1 VRGSAPAAGHGLPK
15 TEDTMLQTSPSA
27 VIDTQPKPILQLV
40 GVRKTFGTFTAVESI
55 DLDVVEGEFLTIVGP
70 SGSGKTTLLRMLA
83 GMDYPTEGN
92 ITLHGKLI
100 NDVPP
105 NKRPT
110 CLVFQS
116 LALFPH
122 KSVGDNIAFPLKVK
136 GVDTAARKARAL
148 ELMRLV
154 RLPENYHDKN
164 VMKCSG
170 GERQRVAL
178 ARALAYD
185 PEVLFFDEPLSAIDY
200 KLKKTLEKELK
211 DLHRETGKTFIYITH
226 SLEEAMVM
234 SDRIGVMRAGKLVQV
249 GTPEEIYSA
258 PVDRFVC
265 EFLGEVNT
273 IKVRRGPDEVW
284 SGIDVEGSFRL
295 RPPDDGAELDE
306 ALIMVRPEYMRFLGP
321 GDVADNRIEGLVYNE
336 YSLGSRMQY
345 QVRVGE
351 KVMLVEMS
359 RGRAL
364 RPGADRRVTIGW
376 DAADAFTLG
385 S

>member
-1 VRGSAPAAGHGLPK
+1 
-15 TEDTMLQTSPSA
+15 MLQTSPTEA
-27 VIDTQPKPILQLV
+27 ALAEAQPKPILQLV
-40 GVRKTFGTFTAVESI
+40 GVRKTFGSFAAVENI
-55 DLDVVEGEFLTIVGP
+55 DLDVREGEFLTIVGP

-83 GMDYPTEGN
+83 GMDTPSEGN
-92 ITLHGKLI
+92 ITLHGELI

-122 KSVGDNIAFPLKVK
+122 KSVGENIAFPLKVK
-136 GVDTAARKARAL
+136 GVGAAARKARAL
-148 ELMRLV
+148 ELMRIV
-154 RLPENYHDKN
+154 RLPESYHDKN

-234 SDRIGVMRAGKLVQV
+234 SDRIGVMRAGRLVQV
-249 GTPEEIYSA
+249 GTPEEIYGA

-265 EFLGEVNT
+265 EFVGEVNT
-273 IKVRRGPDEVW
+273 LKVKRGPDGAW
-284 SGIDVEGSFRL
+284 SGLDVPGGFKVA
-295 RPPDDGAELDE
+295 PPSSGAALDE
-306 ALIMVRPEYMRFLGP
+306 AFIVVRPEFMRFLGP
-321 GDVADNRIEGLVYNE
+321 DDTADNRLEGTVYNE
-336 YSLGSRMQY
+336 YSLGSRIQY
-345 QVRVGE
+345 QVRVEAKGGE
-351 KVMLVEMS
+351 KVMLVELS
-359 RGRAL
+359 RARAL
-364 RPGADRRVTIGW
+364 APGADPHVTLGW
-376 DAADAFTLG
+376 DAADAFTLE

>member
-1 VRGSAPAAGHGLPK
+1 MSSDVK
-15 TEDTMLQTSPSA
+15 K
-27 VIDTQPKPILQLV
+27 PKPILQLV
-40 GVRKTFGTFTAVESI
+40 GVRKTFGDFVAVDRI
-55 DLDVVEGEFLTIVGP
+55 DLDVRQGEFLTIVGP

-83 GMDYPTEGN
+83 GMDVPSEGN
-92 ITLHGKLI
+92 ITLHGELI

-122 KSVGDNIAFPLKVK
+122 KTVGDNIEFPLKVR
-136 GVDTAARKARAL
+136 GVDKETRKARAL
-148 ELMRLV
+148 ELMRVV
-154 RLPENYHDKN
+154 RLPADYHGKN

-200 KLKKTLEKELK
+200 KLKKILEKELK

-234 SDRIGVMRAGKLVQV
+234 SDRIGVMRAGKIVQV
-249 GTPEEIYSA
+249 GTPEEIYA
-258 PVDRFVC
+258 TPADRFVS
-265 EFLGEVNT
+265 EFVGEVNV
-273 IKVRRGPDEVW
+273 IEVEKSAAGTW
-284 SGIDVEGSFRL
+284 QGIDLPGTYTI
-295 RPPDDGAELDE
+295 RPPKDE
-306 ALIMVRPEYMRFLGP
+306 SAARAFIVVRPEFMRLLDDGET
-321 GDVADNRIEGLVYNE
+321 ADNCLEGIVYNE
-336 YSLGSRMQY
+336 YSLGSRLQY
-345 QVRVGE
+345 QVHVGT
-351 KVMLVEMS
+351 KVMLVEVP
-359 RGRAL
+359 RGRLANAA
-364 RPGADRRVTIGW
+364 RDARVRLGF
-376 DAADAFTLG
+376 DARDAIVVG